1 MKKEKVITEDFKL
14 YENGKSYNLKLDP
27 PYYDTIDMNERFYA
41 GDQWRGVDA
50 KGLPTPVFNIFKR
63 ITNYYVSSVMAQRP
77 SVQYSSDDVDG
88 DPVVAAHA
96 DIMNAVQK
104 RIFENNKMDSLLR
117 EGLFDA
123 ALSGDSCL
131 YAWFDNEIDSGNS
144 VKGDI
149 VWEQV
154 DGVNTFFGNPNDTRV
169 NFMGK
174 PIQPYIIL
182 SFREMVDDLKEEAKK
197 NGIKQNIIDNIAPDL
212 DNNYEAGDRGKVE
225 LDNVD
230 ENGKARV
237 ILKFFPK
244 TVNGVKTIWCRK
256 STKSATIKEE
266 FDTMSPIYPIAW
278 MNWDK
283 RKNSYHGQAPGTGLV
298 PNQIYVNKQFA
309 AVQIYTMRM
318 AFPKLIYDKS
328 RMSPPSNRVG
338 EAIGIDT
345 ASGGSVYDV
354 ASYLQPGQMSG
365 QVMGVIDSVFN
376 YTKETMGATDAVM
389 GDVNPENTSA
399 IIATIEQSVVPLE
412 NIKARLYQ
420 FVEDI
425 GNINNAMMA
434 AHYGKRKMLVSVDGK
449 KVPVEFDFG
458 GLKKMRYAIR
468 ADVGPGSYMSEAATV
483 KTLDN
488 LLGNNRINMK
498 QYLERMPQGYIKDI
512 QSLIEDVKTEMEMA
526 KQQAQMMAQQAQQP
540 MQ

>member
-1 MKKEKVITEDFKL
+1 MKQNITEDFQL
-14 YENGKSYNLKLDP
+14 YENGKSYNQRLDP
-27 PYYDTIDMNERFYA
+27 PYYETIDINERFYA

-63 ITNYYVSSVMAQRP
+63 IINYYVSSVMAQRP
-77 SVQYSSDDVDG
+77 SIQYSSDDVDG
-88 DPVVAAHA
+88 DPIVAAHA

-104 RIFENNKMDSLLR
+104 RVFENNKMDTLLR
-117 EGLFDA
+117 ESLFDA
-123 ALSGDSCL
+123 ALSGDACM
-131 YAWFDNEIDSGNS
+131 YAWFDTEIDSGNK

-154 DGVNTFFGNPNDTRV
+154 DGVNTFFGNPNDSRV
-169 NFMGK
+169 NFMGR
-174 PIQPYIIL
+174 PIQPYILL
-182 SFREMVDDLKEEAKK
+182 SFREDVEALKEEAKK
-197 NGIKQNIIDNIAPDL
+197 NGIPQKEIDNIASDL
-212 DNNYEAGDRGKVE
+212 DYQYEAGDRGKVE
-225 LDNVD
+225 LDNI
-230 ENGKARV
+230 NNTGKARV
-237 ILKFFPK
+237 VLKFFPK
-244 TVNGVKTIWCRK
+244 TVDGKKTIYCRK
-256 STKSATIKEE
+256 STRSATIKKEW
-266 FDTMSPIYPIAW
+266 DTKMPIYPIAW

-328 RMSPPSNRVG
+328 RMAPPSNRVG

-345 ASGGSVYDV
+345 ASGGSVFDV
-354 ASYLQPGQMSG
+354 ASYLNPGQMPN

-399 IIATIEQSVVPLE
+399 IIATIQQSVVPLE

-434 AHYGKRKMLVSVDGK
+434 AFYKKRKMLISMDG
-449 KVPVEFDFG
+449 
-458 GLKKMRYAIR
+458 
-468 ADVGPGSYMSEAATV
+468 
-483 KTLDN
+483 
-488 LLGNNRINMK
+488 
-498 QYLERMPQGYIKDI
+498 Q
-512 QSLIEDVKTEMEMA
+512 
-526 KQQAQMMAQQAQQP
+526 
-540 MQ
+540 